1 MVNFGSPFTINLPTG
16 TTTVKAAAIALGYTL
31 SPVTTA
37 TYSETENYFTV
48 TVAPTALTIN
58 PGSNAGSVS
67 VTVTGLGGYTGTVN
81 LTCSGV
87 PPGDSCTLNPT
98 SVSITAGAPTA
109 VSALTIGIGLNAAN
123 HNNSF
128 PLLPGGAT
136 LAVALC
142 FFGLRKRR
150 RLQMLLLL
158 AVSVVGLSLFT
169 GCGTPGSVPNTVT
182 VTITGTDSNG
192 LATVNGYLTLTQ
204 MQRQ

>member
-1 MVNFGSPFTINLPTG
+1 
-16 TTTVKAAAIALGYTL
+16 
-31 SPVTTA
+31 
-37 TYSETENYFTV
+37 
-48 TVAPTALTIN
+48 
-58 PGSNAGSVS
+58 
-67 VTVTGLGGYTGTVN
+67 
-81 LTCSGV
+81 
-87 PPGDSCTLNPT
+87 
-98 SVSITAGAPTA
+98 
-109 VSALTIGIGLNAAN
+109 LTIGIGLNAAN
-123 HNNSF
+123 HNRSF